1 MKKIAVFCGSSIG
14 VDPVF
19 KEQAMHLGERI
30 AKEGMTLVYGGAK
43 VGIMGILADSVLA
56 HGGEVIGVMPTS
68 LHEREVF
75 HEGLTELHIVETMHD
90 RKQMM
95 MELADAF
102 IVFPGGVGTMEEF
115 FEVFT
120 WNMIGILNKPCILFN
135 LNGYYELL
143 IQFFNHMEQQQFLQS
158 KVRQNLIV
166 KTSIEDIFLAIN

>member
-14 VDPVF
+14 LDPAF
-19 KEQAMHLGERI
+19 KEQAMYLGERI

-43 VGIMGILADSVLA
+43 VGIMGVLADSILA
-56 HGGEVIGVMPTS
+56 NGGEVIGVMPVS

-120 WNMIGILNKPCILFN
+120 WNMIGIINKPCMLFN

-143 IQFFNHMEQQQFLQS
+143 IQFFNQMEQQQFLQS
-158 KVRQNLIV
+158 EVRQKLIV
-166 KTSIEDIFLAIN
+166 KTSIEDIFLALK